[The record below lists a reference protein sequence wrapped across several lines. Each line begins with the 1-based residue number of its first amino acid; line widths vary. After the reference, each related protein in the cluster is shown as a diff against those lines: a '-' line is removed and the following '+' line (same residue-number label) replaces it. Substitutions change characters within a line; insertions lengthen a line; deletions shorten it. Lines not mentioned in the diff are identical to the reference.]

1 MYNIQYVYMYVF
13 CMSVCNLYKHMNL
26 FIEFIHACMFLALS
40 SWLIVWTFVLVYI
53 YIHIYMPICITCI
66 MHNST
71 YICVCTGL
79 GEGVISVT
87 ESGRL
92 TQEKEKQRS
101 RVLCGGGR
109 SRMASLIYA
118 GHESI
123 NVCLQ
128 YCDK

>member
-1 MYNIQYVYMYVF
+1 M
-13 CMSVCNLYKHMNL
+13 
-26 FIEFIHACMFLALS
+26 
-40 SWLIVWTFVLVYI
+40 
-53 YIHIYMPICITCI
+53 
-66 MHNST
+66 
-71 YICVCTGL
+71 CVCTGL
-79 GEGVISVT
+79 GEGVESVT

-92 TQEKEKQRS
+92 AEEKEKQRS
-101 RVLCGGGR
+101 RRVLGGGGR